1 MRKVLS
7 VVLAATMAMSLAA
20 CGGSGAKTDTKTDTK
35 AADAGTAAGD
45 EASADDYYIT
55 IKFSNVF
62 QPAEWNYKASEYLA
76 DLVKEKT
83 DGHITL
89 EASSALARNGSKT
102 LARSAGSRTEG
113 NPLTREGVFQRLF
126 PASIH
131 SPTC

>member
-20 CGGSGAKTDTKTDTK
+20 CGGSGAKTDTK

-62 QPAEWNYKASEYLA
+62 QPAEWNYKASEC
-76 DLVKEKT
+76 
-83 DGHITL
+83 
-89 EASSALARNGSKT
+89 RNTILCNFIRKIKKI
-102 LARSAGSRTEG
+102 L
-113 NPLTREGVFQRLF
+113 
-126 PASIH
+126 
-131 SPTC
+131 